1 MWFASSALHN
11 IGQMIL
17 LTFFYITTVAL
28 FLFFSLFSFLWL
40 VCNYLAPGMQGD
52 FSRLCSSL
60 HNIRQ
65 VLFSTYLHSHSD
77 IISSFYSFFFF
88 FLWLAFQLVIL
99 LMECEAM
106 FFAASTLHNIE
117 QRMFIFS
124 LSFFSF
130 PAAYFRFFA
139 SHHVPPPSFL
149 LVDPLA
155 RVGWCR
161 FWFLTVRATPFFRF
175 FF

>member
-124 LSFFSF
+124 LSFFHSQLLILDF
-130 PAAYFRFFA
+130 LHHTM
-139 SHHVPPPSFL
+139 SHPPLFYL
-149 LVDPLA
+149 LI
-155 RVGWCR
+155 R
-161 FWFLTVRATPFFRF
+161 
-175 FF
+175 